1 MSIKDMKRSNWPRV
15 LRKDYIAKDFEM
27 DGRQGQM
34 SLSILRE
41 LTAPLTI
48 HYDFGDVLIADTDY
62 RWLQIAL
69 KDEFFWL
76 TAMYDNNGQLIEL
89 YFDITGGNR
98 FDDPENPCFE
108 DMYLDI
114 AVTGDAMEIL
124 DQDELDEA
132 LQNGDITQAEYDH
145 AETVCR
151 ELYAYL
157 SENKSAV
164 IDLCRRFYEELT
176 AQISEPLSF

>member
-1 MSIKDMKRSNWPRV
+1 MSTKDMKRTNWPRV
-15 LRKDYIAKDFEM
+15 LRKDYVAEDFEI
-27 DGRQGQM
+27 DGRQGQV
-34 SLSILRE
+34 SLSMLRE

-48 HYDFGDVLIADTDY
+48 HYDFGDVLIADKDY
-62 RWLQIAL
+62 GWLQVAL
-69 KDEFFWL
+69 KDQYCWL
-76 TAMYDNNGQLIEL
+76 TAMYDNHCRLIKL

-114 AVTGDAMEIL
+114 VVIGDRLEIL

-132 LQNGDITQAEYDH
+132 LKNGDITQAEYLH
-145 AETVCR
+145 AEAVCR

-157 SENKSAV
+157 STNKAEV
-164 IDLCRRFYEELT
+164 INWCANTYLALK
-176 AQISEPLSF
+176 AKMK